1 MVSNMAA
8 TCDMWCGQVCDW
20 PHNVIQTRPECRNI
34 EQIILDNNVDSPF
47 LAR

>member
-1 MVSNMAA
+1 MLSNMA
-8 TCDMWCGQVCDW
+8 TCDMCHGQVCDW

-34 EQIILDNNVDSPF
+34 EQIILDNRVDSPF

>member
-1 MVSNMAA
+1 MLSNMA
-8 TCDMWCGQVCDW
+8 TCDMCYGQVCDW